1 MSESGVEIIKSL
13 TKQKTIVFKQQQQQ
27 QQSPEMQQCPT
38 SSSLSSEVIM
48 FAHGARR
55 DAKTCNKFAHDIE
68 SVEDL
73 RLLPHML
80 SVTESPS
87 TPFNRTASSV
97 TGTMGT
103 ATELTTPR
111 LKNYRNAV
119 SDYDIAHSCTKKSHD
134 ENF

>member
-1 MSESGVEIIKSL
+1 
-13 TKQKTIVFKQQQQQ
+13 
-27 QQSPEMQQCPT
+27 
-38 SSSLSSEVIM
+38 M
-48 FAHGARR
+48 FAHGALR

-111 LKNYRNAV
+111 LKNYRNAAA
-119 SDYDIAHSCTKKSHD
+119 SDKMPMTLHILALKRIMMNISKIQDDIYQHQTH
-134 ENF
+134 